1 MGPGSQMSAS
11 DLMISIKNSHDRI
24 FGKWRFGLQGIKHLA
39 NHPND
44 RKYFD
49 LIFRCM
55 TPMTEF
61 PDNYLNWRDHLS
73 EKGII
78 PSDDI
83 INKLSIDKFKGITPE
98 YFIISCKMLV
108 QCIENEIAEIETS
121 EKEKSEATRKLRSA
135 ADLLVIAAVSEWARA
150 AETGKNGGLLEKS
163 SDEETSEKIFSAV
176 FESVGEGILLIDKDM
191 EIVKANRRAC
201 EIYGLMV
208 QNLIGAKVSSLTD
221 EPGAHI
227 LTEFFSTLIE
237 GQRKSA
243 EVTGVYVDG
252 KTFPATLTVTRSDMD
267 GEKYWQIIV
276 RDDTD
281 RKNMEKQLR
290 EEKQI
295 IEEMNL
301 TLKNVLHSIERDK
314 KEFENRVASKIRT
327 TLLPSIAKISKT
339 TSDGTRKVYLSL
351 LEQQL
356 LSLTEGFERELDG
369 GLLKLS
375 KTEIEICRLI
385 QAGNSSKEIC
395 EALKLS
401 FDTVQT
407 HRRNIR
413 KKLDLNGRKLNLHA
427 YLLNRML

>member
-1 MGPGSQMSAS
+1 MG
-11 DLMISIKNSHDRI
+11 
-24 FGKWRFGLQGIKHLA
+24 
-39 NHPND
+39 
-44 RKYFD
+44 
-49 LIFRCM
+49 
-55 TPMTEF
+55 
-61 PDNYLNWRDHLS
+61 
-73 EKGII
+73 
-78 PSDDI
+78 
-83 INKLSIDKFKGITPE
+83 
-98 YFIISCKMLV
+98 
-108 QCIENEIAEIETS
+108 
-121 EKEKSEATRKLRSA
+121 
-135 ADLLVIAAVSEWARA
+135 RA
-150 AETGKNGGLLEKS
+150 AGNGKNGGLLERS
-163 SDEETSEKIFSAV
+163 SGEEASEKIFSAV
-176 FESVGEGILLIDKDM
+176 FESVGEGILLIDKDL

-201 EIYGLMV
+201 EIYGVMV

-237 GQRKSA
+237 GRRRSA

-252 KTFPATLTVTRSDMD
+252 KTFPATLTVTRSDMG

-276 RDDTD
+276 QDDTD
-281 RKNMEKQLR
+281 RKNMERQLR

-301 TLKNVLHSIERDK
+301 TLKNVLTASSRDK

-351 LEQQL
+351 LEQSFYPL
-356 LSLTEGFERELDG
+356 RKGSKRSWMAAC
-369 GLLKLS
+369 LKLS

-385 QAGNSSKEIC
+385 QAGNSSKELC
-395 EALKLS
+395 EALKRA

>member
-1 MGPGSQMSAS
+1 MKAS

-24 FGKWRFGLQGIKHLA
+24 FRKWRLGLEGTKHFA
-39 NHPND
+39 KHQND
-44 RKYFD
+44 KKYFD
-49 LIFRCM
+49 LIFHCLAA
-55 TPMTEF
+55 TVQSHEN
-61 PDNYLNWRDHLS
+61 DLNSPGLLS
-73 EKGII
+73 VKSMI
-78 PSDDI
+78 PGEDL
-83 INKLSIDKFKGITPE
+83 INKARFHIEKGITPE
-98 YFIISCKMLV
+98 YFIVSCKMLV
-108 QCIENEIAEIETS
+108 RCILNEIAETGPGE
-121 EKEKSEATRKLRSA
+121 EEKSEAARKLRSA
-135 ADLLVIAAVSEWARA
+135 ADLLEIAAVSEWARA
-150 AETGKNGGLLEKS
+150 AETGKNGGLLERS
-163 SDEETSEKIFSAV
+163 SGEEASEKIFSAV
-176 FESVGEGILLIDKDM
+176 FESVGEGILLIDKDL

-237 GQRKSA
+237 GRRRSA

-252 KTFPATLTVTRSDMD
+252 KTFPATLTVTRSDMG

-276 RDDTD
+276 QDDTD
-281 RKNMEKQLR
+281 RKNMERQLR

-301 TLKNVLHSIERDK
+301 TLKNVLNSIEQDK

-356 LSLTEGFERELDG
+356 LSLTEGFETELDG
-369 GLLKLS
+369 SLLKLS

>member
-1 MGPGSQMSAS
+1 
-11 DLMISIKNSHDRI
+11 
-24 FGKWRFGLQGIKHLA
+24 
-39 NHPND
+39 
-44 RKYFD
+44 
-49 LIFRCM
+49 
-55 TPMTEF
+55 
-61 PDNYLNWRDHLS
+61 
-73 EKGII
+73 
-78 PSDDI
+78 
-83 INKLSIDKFKGITPE
+83 
-98 YFIISCKMLV
+98 
-108 QCIENEIAEIETS
+108 
-121 EKEKSEATRKLRSA
+121 
-135 ADLLVIAAVSEWARA
+135 
-150 AETGKNGGLLEKS
+150 
-163 SDEETSEKIFSAV
+163 
-176 FESVGEGILLIDKDM
+176 
-191 EIVKANRRAC
+191 
-201 EIYGLMV
+201 
-208 QNLIGAKVSSLTD
+208 LTD

-237 GQRKSA
+237 GRRRSA

-252 KTFPATLTVTRSDMD
+252 KTFPATLTVTRSDMG

-276 RDDTD
+276 QDDTD
-281 RKNMEKQLR
+281 RKNMERQLR

-301 TLKNVLHSIERDK
+301 TLKNVLNSIEQDK

-356 LSLTEGFERELDG
+356 LSLTEGFETELDG
-369 GLLKLS
+369 SLLKLS